1 MQIFLNCYPH
11 YWIFV
16 PMSSHTTQQGNANY
30 VQREP
35 TTTTTTT
42 TISSNLFPLN
52 TRTSARSSAIAG
64 TRNDR
69 EIRQCLDDVPL
80 PPRGY
85 QFSQEQR
92 EVQAQFFKDKK
103 DQQLPSLPLDFYNA
117 SIIAVCK

>member
-1 MQIFLNCYPH
+1 MHLYEHSPRCPAVMQMFLNCYPH

-16 PMSSHTTQQGNANY
+16 PLSSHTTQQGNAIY

-35 TTTTTTT
+35 TTTT
-42 TISSNLFPLN
+42 L
-52 TRTSARSSAIAG
+52 AGSSAIAG

-69 EIRQCLDDVPL
+69 EIRQRLDGVPL

-92 EVQAQFFKDKK
+92 DAQAQFFKDKK
-103 DQQLPSLPLDFYNA
+103 DQQLPSLPLDFYNT